1 MTDREW
7 LDSLELFGM
16 KLGLETIGR
25 LADLLGNPERACPVV
40 HIAGTNGKGSV
51 AAMMSTALTAAGHRV
66 GRYTSPHLVRVE
78 ERAAIDGRAIDPQAF
93 DRALARVRAAAA
105 ALATDHHPTYFEI
118 TTATAFE
125 IFRDAGVDVSVI
137 EVGLGGRFDATNIVS
152 PAVTVITSI
161 DFDHEVHLGT
171 TLEAIAGEKAGI
183 VKPRVPVVTGWLPPA
198 AIPVVQAAAAR
209 AGAPLIRADAVS
221 DVTVH
226 NAGAGLVHAR
236 IRTGHGDYG
245 SVVLALRGRHQA
257 QNAAIAVL
265 ALETC
270 GECGIAAPRQAIMRG
285 LTEARWPARLDLI
298 ELGTRALL
306 VDGAHNASGARALAE
321 YVRETHPEGLPIVF
335 GVMADKAVT
344 PMLTALSPSARPLIL
359 TQAPGRRAAD
369 PDALADIA
377 RALADP
383 PDVIVERNVDRALA
397 IAWQHG
403 DLVVV
408 AGSLYLAGD
417 VLARIGRAPE

>member
-16 KLGLETIGR
+16 KLGLETTDR
-25 LADLLGNPERACPVV
+25 LADALGRPERAYPVI

-78 ERAAIDGRAIDPQAF
+78 ERAAIDSLSADPAAF

-105 ALATDHHPTYFEI
+105 ALATDHPTYFEI

-125 IFRDAGVDVSVI
+125 IFRNAAVDVAVI
-137 EVGLGGRFDATNIVS
+137 EVGLGGRYDATNIVA
-152 PAVTVITSI
+152 PAVTVIASI
-161 DFDHEVHLGT
+161 DFDHEAHLGT

-183 VKPRVPVVTGWLPPA
+183 VKPGVRVVAGHLPPPALEVVRRA
-198 AIPVVQAAAAR
+198 ASL
-209 AGAPLIRADAVS
+209 AGAPLTLADDAV
-221 DVTVH
+221 DVTARHAGHGLVEVHIRTRRGEYGPTVLGLRGQHQAH
-226 NAGAGLVHAR
+226 NAAV
-236 IRTGHGDYG
+236 
-245 SVVLALRGRHQA
+245 
-257 QNAAIAVL
+257 AVL
-265 ALETC
+265 ALEAC
-270 GECGIAAPRQAIMRG
+270 GERGIAAPREAIVHG

-298 ELGTRALL
+298 DLGTRTLL
-306 VDGAHNASGARALAE
+306 VDGAHNASGARALAD
-321 YVRETHPEGLPIVF
+321 YLRVMYPDGLPLVF
-335 GVMADKAVT
+335 GVMADKALLS
-344 PMLTALSPSARPLIL
+344 MLGALSRWARPLIL

-369 PDALADIA
+369 PDALAEIA

-383 PDVIVERNVDRALA
+383 PEVIVERDVSRALEL
-397 IAWQHG
+397 AWQRG
-403 DLVVV
+403 TVAAV

-417 VLARIGRAPE
+417 VLARIGRAPD